1 MASQNKFKTAVQNFA
16 KKIVAPSKAKR
27 VVAGAAIVGGLML
40 GGAGASHKREAKT
53 EHKSIKQTEF
63 VVKDSLPQQKQTKVL
78 QQKMDYSPVQ
88 LNSLEDMY
96 TLFDKSLNIIFAEL
110 VLEEVPM
117 QIPYDDYGLYKGKKN
132 TVGVGST
139 YTPLDINDY
148 NNPEAKWYHIASN
161 QKIFANKTVSY
172 EDMLKLVIGWAKYKT
187 YAQNPK
193 TKQFVKSQTVL
204 ERMFTKLKGCA
215 LTPNE
220 FAAVFS
226 AVYNNPRNLDKLCP
240 IIRDNYKDKL
250 KCANAIMFWDR
261 NVASNSGLKDRCEFE
276 ANVFLNVDDFCE
288 QMENFST
295 CPGRRSSCLGT
306 KHVKRATLN
315 KWNYKEWCEK
325 TAAAYSNVVY
335 TSVPG
340 VTVGEICNNKDV
352 KKHFT
357 YVLEKKDNE
366 QVKEVR
372 NEYAKANEY
381 LAKGNYE
388 DALEQFLNMEQQG
401 VYGTDLL
408 NDIAATYAQLHQYDR
423 SLEYFKKILETG
435 ETQAYSNA
443 CYKAGSVCEQAGNYK
458 DAIKN
463 YELAKKYYK
472 DYGLAGDNGK
482 VKYEQ
487 LYQKSITRAKSRQ
500 QSQKQI
506 SQGQQLETILR
517 RKKQGRV

>member
-16 KKIVAPSKAKR
+16 KKIVKPSKAKR

-40 GGAGASHKREAKT
+40 GGASASHKREANT

-139 YTPLDINDY
+139 YAPLDINDY

-306 KHVKRATLN
+306 KHVQRATLN

-340 VTVGEICNNKDV
+340 VTVGEICNDKNV
-352 KKHFT
+352 KKLFT

-372 NEYAKANEY
+372 NEYAKANKY

-408 NDIAATYAQLHQYDR
+408 NDIAATYAQLHQYDK

-443 CYKAGSVCEQAGNYK
+443 CYKAGSVCEMAGKYK
-458 DAIKN
+458 DAI
-463 YELAKKYYK
+463 AKYQQAIKYYK
-472 DYGLAGDNGK
+472 NYGVAGDNGR
-482 VKYEQ
+482 VKYDN
-487 LYQKSITRAKSRQ
+487 LYQKAIIRAQSRQ
-500 QSQKQI
+500 KSEKQLSKNKADMNAVI
-506 SQGQQLETILR
+506 R
-517 RKKQGRV
+517 RKQGRV